1 MLPTDLIKAL
11 RRPSCSPKRKEKL
24 LTWSLPQHFESYPPV
39 ADSIKVF
46 KSNHYGQQVLSLA
59 TSSYNRFLAPFVPY
73 AKGPYGYV
81 APYVAK
87 ADQLGDSGLS
97 KFDEKVPI
105 FKEDTEKI
113 KQTVFDYAFYPL
125 NLINQSRNH
134 ATNTYYTQYDKMGGQ
149 GVVPASKALVVASSI
164 LTSETLEVL
173 MSFFK
178 QQKQTA
184 QTKGGEMRSSIEK
197 QAGDLKSSLEKR
209 GHDMISIAQQ
219 KGEEAK
225 TTAEKKG
232 SEAKSTAEKKGSEV
246 KSKGE
251 AAKSKANE
259 KRMDLEN

>member
-1 MLPTDLIKAL
+1 MICLLCVSSL
-11 RRPSCSPKRKEKL
+11 GVVEEKETL
-24 LTWSLPQHFESYPPV
+24 LTSTSHQHFESYPPV

-59 TSSYNRFLAPFVPY
+59 SSSYSRFLAPFVPY
-73 AKGPYGYV
+73 AKGPYEYV

-125 NLINQSRNH
+125 NLLNQSRNH
-134 ATNTYYTQYDKMGGQ
+134 ATDTYYSQYDKIGGQ
-149 GVVPASKALVVASSI
+149 GVVPASKALVITSSI
-164 LTSETLEVL
+164 LTSETLEIL
-173 MSFFK
+173 MNFFK
-178 QQKQTA
+178 QQKETA
-184 QTKGGEMRSSIEK
+184 QTKGGEMRSNFEK
-197 QAGDLKSSLEKR
+197 QAGNLRSNAEKR
-209 GHDMISIAQQ
+209 GHSMMQMAQQ

-232 SEAKSTAEKKGSEV
+232 SEAKS
-246 KSKGE
+246 KGE
-251 AAKSKANE
+251 VAKSKANE
-259 KRMDLEN
+259 KRMDFDS